1 MQNLPREHEVS
12 LNVNSLVTHM
22 GIRGLKI
29 NPTKIQQSSNLVK
42 CLEIQWRRVFRDINS
57 EVKNK
62 SLHLGTP
69 TTKKEAQQLV
79 CISELWRHHTP
90 SLDLLPQPVS
100 QVAQTLAR
108 FLLGAKNRRRFCKRS
123 RMLCRLLC
131 QFHGQKGICLEP
143 LAGTQC
149 FEYWQTS
156 TLSSSRQSNYFP
168 F

>member
-57 EVKNK
+57 KVENK

-90 SLDLLPQPVS
+90 SLDLLRSQFLKQPRKLQAFCWGLKTEGGSVKGPGCCAGCS
-100 QVAQTLAR
+100 ASFMVRKEFVWSLWQCLIVNHR
-108 FLLGAKNRRRFCKRS
+108 F
-123 RMLCRLLC
+123 
-131 QFHGQKGICLEP
+131 
-143 LAGTQC
+143 
-149 FEYWQTS
+149 
-156 TLSSSRQSNYFP
+156 
-168 F
+168 

>member
-57 EVKNK
+57 KVENK

-79 CISELWRHHTP
+79 CISELWRHHSP
-90 SLDLLPQPVS
+90 SLYLLLQPVS
-100 QVAQTLAR
+100 QVAQKAAS
-108 FLLGAKNRRRFCKRS
+108 FLLGLKTEEGSVKGPGCCAGCSASFMVRKEFVWSLWQCLIVNHRF
-123 RMLCRLLC
+123 
-131 QFHGQKGICLEP
+131 
-143 LAGTQC
+143 
-149 FEYWQTS
+149 
-156 TLSSSRQSNYFP
+156 
-168 F
+168 